1 MTLVHQAVPSL
12 QLAVNLVDAQSL
24 LAAFGTL
31 GIAVAMFAE
40 AGLLIGFFLPG
51 DSLLF
56 TAGLLCASGSTGASG
71 RLSLAWVL
79 VAAATVGLVMAGY
92 GLGASVPNVDRYLL
106 PVVAVIVVA
115 SLIPIGLELVRSRRS
130 HAANGAA

>member
-1 MTLVHQAVPSL
+1 MTLVHQAAPSL
-12 QLAVNLVDAQSL
+12 QLAVNLLDAQSL

-31 GIAVAMFAE
+31 GIAVVMFAE
-40 AGLLIGFFLPG
+40 TGLLIGFFLPG

-71 RLSLAWVL
+71 RLWLGWVL
-79 VAAATVGLVMAGY
+79 VAAATV

-106 PVVAVIVVA
+106 PIVVV
-115 SLIPIGLELVRSRRS
+115 SLIPVGLELVRSRRS
-130 HAANGAA
+130 YAANGAA